1 MTGPNGA
8 AARRPAKIRD
18 RHLDRLAVVYVR
30 QSSPHQVL
38 DHRESRER
46 QYALAGHAA
55 GLGWPADRVL
65 VIDEDQGQSGKSAEQ
80 RLGFQRLLAEVT
92 LGHVGLV
99 LGLEM
104 SRLARSCKD
113 WHHLLEVCGVFG
125 TLLADQ
131 DGVYDPNDT
140 NDRLL
145 LGLKGTMSEVELIT
159 MRNRL
164 DRGKRNKA
172 ERGELFFKLP
182 FGYAKAPAGE
192 VVLDPDEQARAV
204 VRLIFDTFDQVGTL
218 YGLFRYLLRHGIRVG
233 MREQDGP
240 RRGELVWRRP
250 ALPTLN
256 QMLHNPT
263 YAGAYAYGRR
273 PAPTE
278 RAAAGRPR
286 QRWLPM
292 ADWAV
297 LRRDR
302 LPAYIT
308 WDRYL
313 ANQQRLTRNRS
324 GPGSPGTPR
333 GGAAVLAGLLV
344 CGTCG
349 HRLRAAYR
357 TKSTAYYSCDRHLH
371 QGTPQ
376 ACYGL
381 PAVVID
387 DLVAGQVLRA
397 LEPAAV
403 DLSLAAVADIEGER
417 ARLHRHWTQQV
428 ERARYEA
435 ERAARQYHAVEPE
448 NRLVARALERQWE
461 EALGRQRAAEDE
473 YDRFLRDQPLRLT
486 AAACDRIR
494 ALAADL
500 PAVWA
505 APATTPADRKEVVR
519 LLVERVVVHVRRDSE
534 YVTAAIH
541 WRGATATEHEVV
553 RPVLRYE
560 QLRGYHRLVARMAE
574 LRRAGHTAVRI
585 AAALNA
591 EGFRT
596 PKVRGDFSKEL
607 VRKLLARR
615 GLAADETAA
624 GPLAR
629 DEWRLPDLARELR
642 VPDGKL
648 RAWAVRGWARAR
660 RTAGLGLWV
669 VWADGPE
676 RDRLRRLKAHS
687 RRGVVSYPADL
698 TTPEPRGDDA
708 NRPVGRLK
716 RTAPEGRRPVKTEA
730 P

>member
-1 MTGPNGA
+1 MTGPNEAGT
-8 AARRPAKIRD
+8 RRPAKIRD

-38 DHRESRER
+38 EHRESRER
-46 QYALAGHAA
+46 QYALAGHAV
-55 GLGWPADRVL
+55 GLGWTTERVL
-65 VIDEDQGQSGKSAEQ
+65 VIDEDQGQSGKSAEL

-113 WHHLLEVCGVFG
+113 WHHLLEACGVFG

-182 FGYAKAPAGE
+182 FGYVKSPSGE
-192 VVLDPDEQARAV
+192 VALDPDEQAQAV

-256 QMLHNPT
+256 QMLHNPM

-273 PAPTE
+273 PSPAE
-278 RAAAGRPR
+278 RATAGRPR

-292 ADWAV
+292 TEWAV
-297 LRRDR
+297 LQRDR

-313 ANQQRLTRNRS
+313 ANRQRLTRNRT

-333 GGAAVLAGLLV
+333 RGAALLTGLLV

-357 TKSTAYYSCDRHLH
+357 TKSTAYYSCDRHLQ

-381 PAVVID
+381 PAVVIED
-387 DLVAGQVLRA
+387 RVAGQVLRA
-397 LEPAAV
+397 LEPAAL
-403 DLSLAAVADIEGER
+403 DLSLSTVADIEGAR
-417 ARLHRHWTQQV
+417 ARLHRHWAQQL

-461 EALGRQRAAEDE
+461 EALSRQRAVEDE
-473 YDRFLRDQPLRLT
+473 YDRFLRAQPLRLT
-486 AAACDRIR
+486 AAECARIR
-494 ALAADL
+494 SLAADL
-500 PAVWA
+500 PVLWA
-505 APATTPADRKEVVR
+505 APETTPADRKEIIR

-534 YVTAAIH
+534 YVAATIH
-541 WRGATATEHEVV
+541 WRGGAATEHEVV
-553 RPVLRYE
+553 RPVLHYE
-560 QLRGYHRLVARMAE
+560 QLRDYDRLIARMTE
-574 LRRAGHTAVRI
+574 LRRAGHTAARI
-585 AAALNA
+585 AAGLNA

-596 PKVRGDFSKEL
+596 PKGCGDYSKEL
-607 VRKLLARR
+607 VRKLLARC
-615 GLAADETAA
+615 GLAHDRTAV

-629 DEWRLPDLARELR
+629 HEWWLPDLARQLR

-648 RAWAVRGWARAR
+648 RAWAVRGWVETR
-660 RTAGLGLWV
+660 RTAVLGLWI
-669 VWADGPE
+669 VWADGSE
-676 RDRLRRLKAHS
+676 RNRLRRLRAHS
-687 RRGVVSYPADL
+687 KRGVVSYPATL
-698 TTPEPRGDDA
+698 TTPKE
-708 NRPVGRLK
+708 RPV
-716 RTAPEGRRPVKTEA
+716 T
-730 P
+730 